1 MPKEKSEWAGSDSR
15 IHSSARVSGTGVSFR
30 QQLLRGS
37 VGSIAVKVTGT
48 AIGFALAV
56 VLARLLGPEGYGT
69 YAFVLALLSLLAIP
83 AQAGLPQLMVRET
96 AKTEAREQ
104 WGLMRG
110 LWRWGNGFVAL
121 FSAVMIVVG
130 ALLLWFGE
138 PWLSEARWQT
148 FAVGLLLVPF
158 LALGNVRGAIL
169 RGLRRTV
176 IGQLPETVLRPAL
189 LLVLVL
195 LLPWLW
201 TDFVLSATSVMAL
214 HAVAALGVFVIGT
227 FLLLRARPQQVASDP
242 VPEYESAYW
251 RNAAFPLALLAGLQ
265 LINQQTDILLL
276 GIIQTD
282 GDVGVYR
289 VVFQVATLVIFG
301 LQALNQVLQP
311 YYARMYAQGEMAR
324 LQRLV
329 TYSARVILLIAIPPV
344 IVMIAFG
351 APLLEWVFG
360 AEYRAGATALAILAA
375 GQLVNAGMGS
385 VGMLLNMTGH
395 ERDTV
400 KGIGIAALC
409 NVVLN
414 LILIH
419 PFGIE
424 GAAAAT
430 ALTLVIWNLILRAFV
445 KRRLGIETMALVR
458 APGQ

>member
-1 MPKEKSEWAGSDSR
+1 
-15 IHSSARVSGTGVSFR
+15 
-30 QQLLRGS
+30 
-37 VGSIAVKVTGT
+37 
-48 AIGFALAV
+48 
-56 VLARLLGPEGYGT
+56 
-69 YAFVLALLSLLAIP
+69 
-83 AQAGLPQLMVRET
+83 MVRET

-110 LWRWGNGFVAL
+110 LWRWGNGFVVL
-121 FSAVMIVVG
+121 FSAVMIFIG
-130 ALLLWFGE
+130 GLFLWFGE
-138 PWLSEARWQT
+138 QWLSEVRWQT
-148 FAVGLLLVPF
+148 LAVGLLLVP
-158 LALGNVRGAIL
+158 LIALGNVRGAIL

-176 IGQLPETVLRPAL
+176 VGQLPEAVLRPAL
-189 LLVLVL
+189 LLALVL
-195 LLPWLW
+195 LVPWLW
-201 TDFVLSATSVMAL
+201 ADFALSAANVMAL
-214 HAVAALGVFVIGT
+214 HAAAALGVFLIGSV
-227 FLLLRARPQQVASDP
+227 LLLHVRPQPVASGP
-242 VPEYESAYW
+242 EPEYEVAYW

-265 LINQQTDILLL
+265 LINKQTDILLL

-351 APLLEWVFG
+351 GTLLEWVFG
-360 AEYRAGATALAILAA
+360 AEYRGGATALAILAA

-414 LILIH
+414 LVLIP

-445 KRRLGIETMALVR
+445 KRRLGIETMALAR
-458 APGQ
+458 PSGE

>member
-1 MPKEKSEWAGSDSR
+1 MS
-15 IHSSARVSGTGVSFR
+15 IR
-30 QQLLRGS
+30 QQLLRGG
-37 VGSIAVKVTGT
+37 VGSIAVKVAGTGVS
-48 AIGFALAV
+48 FVLAV
-56 VLARLLGPEGYGT
+56 VLARTLGPEGYGT
-69 YAFVLALLSLLAIP
+69 YAFVMALLTLLAIP

-110 LWRWGNGFVAL
+110 LWRWGNGFVVL
-121 FSAVMIVVG
+121 FSAVMIFIG
-130 ALLLWFGE
+130 GLFLWFGE
-138 PWLSEARWQT
+138 QWLSEVRWQT
-148 FAVGLLLVPF
+148 LAVGLLLVP
-158 LALGNVRGAIL
+158 LIALGNVRGAIL

-176 IGQLPETVLRPAL
+176 VGQLPEAVLRPAL
-189 LLVLVL
+189 LLALVL
-195 LLPWLW
+195 LVPWLW
-201 TDFVLSATSVMAL
+201 ADFALSAANVMAL
-214 HAVAALGVFVIGT
+214 HAAAALGVFLIGSV
-227 FLLLRARPQQVASDP
+227 LLLHVRPQPVASGP
-242 VPEYESAYW
+242 EPEYEVAYW

-265 LINQQTDILLL
+265 LINKQTDILLL

-351 APLLEWVFG
+351 GTLLEWVFG

-414 LILIH
+414 LVLIP

-445 KRRLGIETMALVR
+445 KRRLGIETMALAR
-458 APGQ
+458 PSGE

>member
-1 MPKEKSEWAGSDSR
+1 MS
-15 IHSSARVSGTGVSFR
+15 IR
-30 QQLLRGS
+30 QQLLRGG
-37 VGSIAVKVTGT
+37 VGSIAVKIAGTG
-48 AIGFALAV
+48 ISFVLVV
-56 VLARLLGPEGYGT
+56 VLARTLGPEGYGT
-69 YAFVLALLSLLAIP
+69 YAFVMALLTLLAIP

-110 LWRWGNGFVAL
+110 LWRWGNGFVVL
-121 FSAVMIVVG
+121 FSAVMILIG
-130 ALLLWFGE
+130 GLFLWFGE
-138 PWLSEARWQT
+138 QWLSEARWQT
-148 FAVGLLLVPF
+148 LAVGLLLVP
-158 LALGNVRGAIL
+158 LIALGNVRGAIL

-176 IGQLPETVLRPAL
+176 VGQLPEAVLRPAL
-189 LLVLVL
+189 LLALVL
-195 LLPWLW
+195 LVPWFW
-201 TDFVLSATSVMAL
+201 ADFGLSAVSVMAL
-214 HAVAALGVFVIGT
+214 HAAAALGVFVIGS
-227 FLLLRARPQQVASDP
+227 FLLLHVRPQPVASGP
-242 VPEYESAYW
+242 EPEYEVAYW

-276 GIIQTD
+276 GVIQTD

-351 APLLEWVFG
+351 GAFLEWVFG
-360 AEYRAGATALAILAA
+360 TEYRAGATALAILAA
-375 GQLVNAGMGS
+375 GQVVNAGMGS

-414 LILIH
+414 LVLIP

-445 KRRLGIETMALVR
+445 KRRLGIETMALAR
-458 APGQ
+458 PSGG

>member
-1 MPKEKSEWAGSDSR
+1 M
-15 IHSSARVSGTGVSFR
+15 TLR
-30 QQLLRGS
+30 QQLIRGG
-37 VGSIAVKVTGT
+37 VGSIAVKTFGT
-48 AIGFALAV
+48 VISFVLAV
-56 VLARLLGPEGYGT
+56 VLARTLGPEGYGT
-69 YAFVLALLSLLAIP
+69 YAFVMALLTLFAIP

-96 AKTEAREQ
+96 AKSEAREQ

-121 FSAVMIVVG
+121 FSAAMILVG
-130 ALLLWFGE
+130 GLLLWLGDQ
-138 PWLSEARWQT
+138 WLSEARWQT
-148 FAVGLLLVPF
+148 LAVGLLLVP
-158 LALGNVRGAIL
+158 LIALGNVRGAIL
-169 RGLRRTV
+169 RGLRQTV
-176 IGQLPETVLRPAL
+176 VGQIPELVLRPAL
-189 LLVLVL
+189 LLGLAL
-195 LLPWLW
+195 MLPWFW
-201 TDFVLSATSVMAL
+201 EDFELSAVSVMAL
-214 HAVAALGVFVIGT
+214 HAAAAFGVFLIGS
-227 FLLLRARPQQVASDP
+227 FLLLKARPRP
-242 VPEYESAYW
+242 VSAGPEPEYQAVYW

-301 LQALNQVLQP
+301 LQAMNQVLQP

-329 TYSARVILLIAIPPV
+329 TFSARVILLIAIPPV
-344 IVMIAFG
+344 IVMTAFG
-351 APLLEWVFG
+351 GPLLEWVFG

-400 KGIGIAALC
+400 KGIGIAAFC

-414 LILIH
+414 LVLIP

-445 KRRLGIETMALVR
+445 KRRLGIETMALAR
-458 APGQ
+458 PSGG